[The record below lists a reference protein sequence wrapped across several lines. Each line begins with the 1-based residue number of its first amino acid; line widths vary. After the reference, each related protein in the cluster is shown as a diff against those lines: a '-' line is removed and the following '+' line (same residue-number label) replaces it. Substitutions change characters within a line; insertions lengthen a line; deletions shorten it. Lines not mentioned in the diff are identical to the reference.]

1 MGAALRSRRDCE
13 TCVAKFKSSATS
25 NLEKARRISV
35 RSQMVQRD
43 VQRMVQGG
51 AYWVVAAVAEILWEI
66 QALGHFKFGKCGK
79 EVLR

>member
-51 AYWVVAAVAEILWEI
+51 AYWVVAAVAEIYWGI
-66 QALGHFKFGKCGK
+66 
-79 EVLR
+79 